1 MFLPRNTHGGS
12 IKKVIVVTDLSKTYH
27 VHSRDPWL
35 AGAARSLFRREY
47 DEIRAV
53 KDISFRITPGEFV
66 GFIGPNG
73 AGKTTT
79 MKMLSGILYP
89 TAGSVRVL
97 GCDPARREPG
107 FLACISLVM
116 GQKNQLTWEL
126 PAMEYFR
133 LIKEMYQIPNELFRR
148 RIDTMARILNVGHL
162 FGVQVRSLSLGE
174 RMKCE
179 LIAALLHGP
188 EVLFLDEPTIGLD
201 VLSQRAIR
209 EFLRETNN
217 RDGTTIIL
225 TSHNMSDIQELCD
238 RVMIIH
244 HGALAV
250 DKPMKDIRDSLLP
263 HKWVTVRLPDYA
275 LPSDIEA
282 CCNVLSTFGEVECLE
297 LTRMRLKLP
306 RHMVREACQAA
317 LSMEGVEDLTVE
329 EPSLEEVV
337 EQVWGRGEEGASDA

>member
-1 MFLPRNTHGGS
+1 
-12 IKKVIVVTDLSKTYH
+12 
-27 VHSRDPWL
+27 VHRRDPGL
-35 AGAARSLFRREY
+35 AGAVKSLFRREY
-47 DEIRAV
+47 DEVRAV
-53 KDISFRITPGEFV
+53 RGISFRITPGEFV

-97 GCDPARREPG
+97 GHDPARREPD

-133 LIKEMYQIPNELFRR
+133 LIKEMYQIPNELFKR
-148 RIDTMARILNVGHL
+148 RIDTMAGMLNVGHL
-162 FGVQVRSLSLGE
+162 FRTQVRSLSLGE

-188 EVLFLDEPTIGLD
+188 KVLFLDEPTIGLD

-209 EFLRETNN
+209 EFLRGTN
-217 RDGTTIIL
+217 RCDGTTIIL

-244 HGALAV
+244 QGALAV
-250 DKPMKDIRDSLLP
+250 DRPTNEIRDSLLP

-275 LPSDIEA
+275 LQSDIEVCRDA
-282 CCNVLSTFGEVECLE
+282 LSAFGEVECLE
-297 LTRMRLKLP
+297 LTRMRIKLP
-306 RHMVREACQAA
+306 RQIVKEACQAI
-317 LSMEGVEDLTVE
+317 LSMESVEDLTVE

-337 EQVWGRGEEGASDA
+337 EQVWGGAREGAGDA